1 MKKNCCYIKDI
12 WQGGISLLKGMRVT
26 IRYMFSTPITVQWPR
41 ETAPLP
47 TRFRGH
53 IEMVFDSENNRPK
66 CIACLSCVRACPSQC
81 IIVKGEK
88 LPGEKKKVPARFELD
103 YTKCSL
109 CGLCVESCPVS
120 AIKFSRNYALASYTP
135 KVFEKI
141 NLLAGFRAG

>member
-1 MKKNCCYIKDI
+1 MKNCCYIKDI
-12 WQGGISLLKGMRVT
+12 LQGGVSLLKGMGVT

-53 IEMVFDSENNRPK
+53 IELVFDSENNRPK

-81 IIVKGEK
+81 IAIKGAK
-88 LPGEKKKVPARFELD
+88 VAGEKKKRPVMFELD
-103 YTKCSL
+103 YTKCSI

-120 AIKFSRNYALASYTP
+120 ALRFSRNYALADYTLQD
-135 KVFEKI
+135 FAKI
-141 NLLAGFRAG
+141 NLLAGFSK